1 MLVRSCKMPCVD
13 DKINPIVIT
22 TRPWTMSEFDATESM
37 SSEFFF
43 GVVTNVQM
51 IIPSVMVATEIYFD
65 LENCLFKMS
74 LDSNKLVTNEPARN
88 TI

>member
-1 MLVRSCKMPCVD
+1 MPCVD

-22 TRPWTMSEFDATESM
+22 IRPWTMSEFDATESM

-51 IIPSVMVATEIYFD
+51 IIP
-65 LENCLFKMS
+65 
-74 LDSNKLVTNEPARN
+74 
-88 TI
+88 

>member
-1 MLVRSCKMPCVD
+1 MYLVRSCKIPCVD

-22 TRPWTMSEFDATESM
+22 TRPWTISEFDVIESM

-51 IIPSVMVATEIYFD
+51 IIP
-65 LENCLFKMS
+65 
-74 LDSNKLVTNEPARN
+74 
-88 TI
+88 